1 MAVGMRNRYDDESEL
16 SANIREAVDAPK
28 FQTRVRLTFC
38 RSPGARP
45 KRPNS
50 ATRSVAHN
58 RAAEAA
64 GQRTAARRV
73 QRLSWVAGHCRFSF
87 PRERV

>member
-1 MAVGMRNRYDDESEL
+1 MR
-16 SANIREAVDAPK
+16 
-28 FQTRVRLTFC
+28 RVWLTFC

-45 KRPNS
+45 RRPNS

-73 QRLSWVAGHCRFSF
+73 QRLSWVAAHCRFSF
-87 PRERV
+87 FQNAFEAETFDKR